1 MKRKRTLSLLCASS
15 LLLGGCGNE
24 AAPAETTPFFET
36 ETTVSQTANTN
47 QQTEVTT
54 PQSETETTTNTSPAK
69 TQKPKESKTVTEK
82 QTDPIVDLLKK
93 NAAFILKNK
102 DNIDG
107 SYISPNG
114 ILQKNDLCS
123 ADLWD
128 ICGDP
133 TPEFILTVY
142 GKDQL
147 RDGLRSE
154 QQNKLFFSVAEN
166 GDPFY
171 MGYSHSGNFAG
182 FYTINEELY
191 MLIYGVGGVSPQDTN
206 IEPFPPGLVKIEDP
220 IEPAFAPDFHGMCEK
235 SFDKFM
241 ECCWVFFRYSM
252 EDRSNPD
259 AVPPERKKLFY
270 YEDTDQY
277 EAYMVTQRV
286 LDITG
291 IEIDTSMIGW
301 MFDSTS
307 LHYVTTRQEYAK
319 IKAKLTG
326 MMKKIPTEPILSS
339 DQMCVSEIDGWI
351 STLS

>member
-1 MKRKRTLSLLCASS
+1 MKRKRTLSLLCASA
-15 LLLGGCGNE
+15 LLLGGCGSE
-24 AAPAETTPFFET
+24 TSPAETTPFSEP
-36 ETTVSQTANTN
+36 ETTVSQTESSDPA
-47 QQTEVTT
+47 EVTT
-54 PQSETETTTNTSPAK
+54 LQSKTETTTSPSPAK
-69 TQKPKESKTVTEK
+69 TQEPRESQAVRETE
-82 QTDPIVDLLKK
+82 TDPIVDLLKK
-93 NAAFILKNK
+93 YAAFISEND

-123 ADLWD
+123 VDLWD

-133 TPEFILTVY
+133 TPELILTVY

-147 RDGLRSE
+147 RDGLKSE

-182 FYTINEELY
+182 FYTINKELY
-191 MLIYGVGGVSPQDTN
+191 MLIYDVGGVSPQDTN

-220 IEPAFAPDFHGMCEK
+220 IEPAFAPDFHGMCEP
-235 SFDKFM
+235 SFEEFM
-241 ECCWVFFRYSM
+241 KYCGVFFRFSM
-252 EDRSNPD
+252 EDKLNPD
-259 AVPPERKKLFY
+259 AVPPERKNLFY

-291 IEIDTSMIGW
+291 IEIDTSTVGW

-326 MMKKIPTEPILSS
+326 MMEKIPTEPILSS
-339 DQMCVSEIDGWI
+339 DQMRVSEIDSWI
-351 STLS
+351 STLY